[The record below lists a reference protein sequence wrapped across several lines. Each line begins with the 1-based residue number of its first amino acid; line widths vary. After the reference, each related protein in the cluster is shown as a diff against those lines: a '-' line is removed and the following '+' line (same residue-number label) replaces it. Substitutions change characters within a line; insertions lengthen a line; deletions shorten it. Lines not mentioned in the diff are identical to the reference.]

1 MNFSA
6 SGGLRGCHSLFN
18 SIGRTDWNKQGSMSE
33 ENNNL
38 PALTTYEEL
47 SEEEK
52 QRRWKELESYWL
64 DPTKD
69 YPEPHFLYEFNGV
82 GFSPLGGIQALS
94 GQKKNG
100 KTFVLSILMAVALGN
115 GKQRI
120 IDFLPGLRIRQS
132 TLDHLGH
139 APRVLYCDTE
149 MEQLNTAKVLR
160 RVHWLCDWDMK
171 QQYDNFHVLWL
182 REVPKGEGQ
191 SANHER
197 WRLIQMAIEQKSPD
211 IVFIDGMRDLMD
223 DFNDLKESSTI
234 IGEMMSLA
242 SQRNMCI
249 WNVLHMNPRP
259 GNDDESKMRGHA
271 GTELG
276 NKVSDTFIS
285 TKKKDATTGQVTFT
299 VKQQDARSKDVDD
312 FQFIVCD
319 DAGGLG
325 IPKIISGASTL
336 QQSIQQAKNEEEIM
350 LKETVRVLKG
360 IIYPPQ
366 SEFFSNLV
374 RQAKKELRCGEE
386 KCKKYIYQ
394 LIDVHPGIIY
404 QLNDGKWT
412 MSKAEVEAF
421 ENDMPFTPPSDDDD
435 EIF

>member
-1 MNFSA
+1 MN
-6 SGGLRGCHSLFN
+6 
-18 SIGRTDWNKQGSMSE
+18 E
-33 ENNNL
+33 ESNNL
-38 PALTTYEEL
+38 PTLATFEQL
-47 SEEEK
+47 SEDEK
-52 QRRWKELESYWL
+52 QKRWKELDAYWL

-100 KTFVLSILMAVALGN
+100 KTFVLSILMAVALGD
-115 GKQRI
+115 GTQRI
-120 IDFLPGLRIRQS
+120 IDYLPGLRIRQS
-132 TLDHLGH
+132 TREHLNH

-160 RVHWLCDWDMK
+160 RVHWLCGWDMK
-171 QQYDNFHVLWL
+171 QHYDNFNVLWL
-182 REVPKGEGQ
+182 REVPKGDNQ

-197 WRLIQMAIEQKSPD
+197 WRLIRNAIEQKQPD

-223 DFNDLKESSTI
+223 DFNDLRESSTI

-242 SQRNMCI
+242 SKNNMCI

-276 NKVSDTFIS
+276 NKVSDTMVSI
-285 TKKKDATTGQVTFT
+285 KKKDAATGQVTFT
-299 VKQQDARSKDVDD
+299 VKQLDARSKDVDD
-312 FQFIVCD
+312 FQFIICD

-336 QQSIQQAKNEEEIM
+336 QQSINKAKSEEELM
-350 LKETVRVLKG
+350 LFETVRILKE
-360 IIYPPQ
+360 IIYPPN
-366 SEFFSNLV
+366 SEFFSNIV
-374 RQAKKELRCGEE
+374 KKLKTGLHVGEE
-386 KCKKYIYQ
+386 KAKKYFNQ
-394 LIDVHPGIIY
+394 VLAAHPGIMY
-404 QLNDGKWT
+404 QRQGGTWT
-412 MSKAEVEAF
+412 MSKEEVEAF
-421 ENDMPFTPPSDDDD
+421 EHGYPFAPPTTDEDDDFFS
-435 EIF
+435 EP